1 MTLADSMLDAFHV
14 NSFQWYFVIMD
25 IVEAFPVVTRILK
38 KPNNTDKSLRTD

>member
-1 MTLADSMLDAFHV
+1 MGWREELRKKEA
-14 NSFQWYFVIMD
+14 QWYFVIMD